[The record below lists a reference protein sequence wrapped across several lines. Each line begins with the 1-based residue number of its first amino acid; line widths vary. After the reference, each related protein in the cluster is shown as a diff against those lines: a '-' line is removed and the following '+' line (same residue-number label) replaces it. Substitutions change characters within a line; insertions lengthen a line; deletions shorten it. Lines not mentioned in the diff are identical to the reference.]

1 MPGQSLTDLYIQLW
15 VKDLDVLDVAE
26 EKLAALEADASAA
39 GQAFANLA
47 ANSAKGLGD
56 MENRPRLVAA
66 ALKVLTGEARTLGD
80 ALAGIQSG
88 DGRGGGFA
96 GGAGGAVPQV
106 APSSGGRGGG
116 AAAGSADPVKNLNVS
131 LLAGAVAQL
140 GSFTTA
146 ATAAEAKTAA
156 LMYAMQSPSIKGYA
170 VALANAS
177 AVQMEFDA
185 SINLERLK
193 GLGELLGS
201 PAFQKTSFLV
211 GVAEQL
217 NGFTASTTAAQAK
230 AEALSQAIGSG
241 AASRYG
247 QALAAAGKEQEK
259 FTAAV
264 RFEQISAQSG
274 RFAASLDALKGKMA
288 QLGQATSSAFGGATS
303 MITSFARAGLSGTTM
318 GERLGLQFQL
328 LSREIASLFIPVLER
343 VIGVLQSVTSW
354 FRNLSG
360 PQQSFIGGIAATAIA
375 LVAVA
380 AIIPRIIGGLQG
392 MAAVFTLLSANP
404 FIALVGLI
412 AALLVG
418 TESGR
423 SALGRLAA
431 AFGPIVTAVG
441 QLFAALKPVI
451 DLLGNVVGAVA
462 DFIGGIASGI
472 ASGIEAVTDF
482 LGFTS
487 EADRRRSAQ
496 QQAQQRQQA
505 GRDRQE
511 VAGTTKGRE
520 GLEATFLRFQEAAL
534 KTGQGDTAMRQ
545 LTEAQR
551 QTALLRQL
559 TGNMSEPAPAPIG

>member
-1 MPGQSLTDLYIQLW
+1 MAAQTLTDLYIQL
-15 VKDLDVLDVAE
+15 
-26 EKLAALEADASAA
+26 
-39 GQAFANLA
+39 
-47 ANSAKGLGD
+47 SAKGLGVVEAD
-56 MENRPRLVAA
+56 LVAVEADAIAAGKAFANMAATGAKGLGDLESRPKLVAA
-66 ALKVLTGEARTLGD
+66 ALRVLTGESQNLGE
-80 ALAGIQSG
+80 ALALIQKG
-88 DGRGGGFA
+88 QGGF
-96 GGAGGAVPQV
+96 G
-106 APSSGGRGGG
+106 GGG
-116 AAAGSADPVKNLNVS
+116 AAGGAAGGAPSPSGSPRSPGGGGAAGGQLPGGVDAG
-131 LLAGAVAQL
+131 LLTGAVAQL
-140 GSFTTA
+140 NSFA
-146 ATAAEAKTAA
+146 AAASAAEAKTAA
-156 LMYAMQSPSIKGYA
+156 LTYAMTAGGIKGYA
-170 VALANAS
+170 L
-177 AVQMEFDA
+177 
-185 SINLERLK
+185 
-193 GLGELLGS
+193 
-201 PAFQKTSFLV
+201 
-211 GVAEQL
+211 
-217 NGFTASTTAAQAK
+217 
-230 AEALSQAIGSG
+230 ALSQATTKQIEFDTAIKAQNLQSG
-241 AASRYG
+241 AAAKYG

-259 FTAAV
+259 FAAAV

-343 VIGVLQSVTSW
+343 VIDVLQSVTSW

-360 PQQSFIGGIAATAIA
+360 PQQSFIGGIAAAGIA

-404 FIALVGLI
+404 FVALVGLI

-511 VAGTTKGRE
+511 VAGTTRGRE

-551 QTALLRQL
+551 QTALLRQM
-559 TGNMSEPAPAPIG
+559 TGNMSEPAPPAIG

>member
-1 MPGQSLTDLYIQLW
+1 MPGQSLTDLYVELSA
-15 VKDLDVLDVAE
+15 KGLDVV
-26 EKLAALEADASAA
+26 EADLALVQRNAVFA

-47 ANSAKGLGD
+47 ATSAKGLGD

-66 ALKVLTGEARTLGD
+66 AMKVLSGETQNLGEA
-80 ALAGIQSG
+80 LARMQGGGGGGGQS
-88 DGRGGGFA
+88 GGFA
-96 GGAGGAVPQV
+96 GGAAVQPGGPSGGGGGTTGG
-106 APSSGGRGGG
+106 SSGLAKPASDLDSGMI
-116 AAAGSADPVKNLNVS
+116 AA
-131 LLAGAVAQL
+131 AVAQL
-140 GSFTTA
+140 HNFTL
-146 ATAAEAKTAA
+146 ATVAAETKTAA
-156 LMYAMQSPSIKGYA
+156 LMYAMQSPALKGYA
-170 VALANAS
+170 SVLARAS
-177 AVQMEFDA
+177 VVQAEFDA
-185 SINLERLK
+185 SINLEKLK
-193 GLGELLGS
+193 IQNES
-201 PAFQKTSFLV
+201 
-211 GVAEQL
+211 
-217 NGFTASTTAAQAK
+217 AAK
-230 AEALSQAIGSG
+230 
-241 AASRYG
+241 YG

-404 FIALVGLI
+404 FVALVGLI

-451 DLLGNVVGAVA
+451 ELLGTVVGAVA

-472 ASGIEAVTDF
+472 ANGIQSVTDF
-482 LGFTS
+482 FGLTS
-487 EADRRRSAQ
+487 EEDRRRSAQ
-496 QQAQQRQQA
+496 QEAQRRQQA
-505 GRDRQE
+505 GRDRNE

-551 QTALLRQL
+551 QTALLRQM
-559 TGNMSEPAPAPIG
+559 TGNMSEPAPPAIG

>member
-1 MPGQSLTDLYIQLW
+1 MPGETLTSLYVDLSARGLELIQDNLGRVTD
-15 VKDLDVLDVAE
+15 
-26 EKLAALEADASAA
+26 DANVV
-39 GQAFANLA
+39 GQAFVDLA
-47 ANSAKGLGD
+47 KNTAKSMGD
-56 MENRPRLVAA
+56 LENRPRLIAA
-66 ALKVLTGEARTLGD
+66 AMRSLIGETEA
-80 ALAGIQSG
+80 AGTAFAQVQGSAGQSG
-88 DGRGGGFA
+88 AAVA
-96 GGAGGAVPQV
+96 GASTAGTA
-106 APSSGGRGGG
+106 SGPTTSGGG
-116 AAAGSADPVKNLNVS
+116 APGGGGTAGAARSLNANI
-131 LLAGAVAQL
+131 LAGAIVQL
-140 GSFTTA
+140 HNFTL
-146 ATAAEAKTAA
+146 ATVAAEAKTAA
-156 LMYAMQSPSIKGYA
+156 LMYAMQSPGIKGYA
-170 VALANAS
+170 TALAQAS
-177 AVQMEFDA
+177 VAQTEFDA

-201 PAFQKTSFLV
+201 PAFQKTSFLA

-318 GERLGLQFQL
+318 GERLGLQFTL

-360 PQQSFIGGIAATAIA
+360 PQQAFIGGIAATAIA

-451 DLLGNVVGAVA
+451 DLLGSVVGAVA

-511 VAGTTKGRE
+511 VAGTTRGRE

-551 QTALLRQL
+551 QTALLRQM
-559 TGNMSEPAPAPIG
+559 TGNMSEPAPPAIG